1 MSSHVSLVTMNRS
14 LSLASTGT
22 NITCATSAIAQ
33 YSSATKPITTT
44 ATASG
49 WAVMEGDMNYV
60 KILPLFVTCTSP
72 AMRVIGW
79 SLNSNSG
86 LYCPALLCD
95 VSFTLNVSDTQTING
110 TASLLGSS
118 AITKNIGDCKIFNS
132 TSLGTSAFF
141 VVDTLGCQLVQ
152 FSFRATTGVACNANI
167 GSL

>member
-1 MSSHVSLVTMNRS
+1 MSSHVSLVTMNRT

-22 NITCATSAIAQ
+22 NITCATSAVAQ
-33 YSSATKPITTT
+33 YSSATKPVTTT

-60 KILPLFVTCTSP
+60 KILPLFATCTTP

-79 SLNSNSG
+79 SFNPNSG
-86 LYCPALLCD
+86 LYCPGLLCD
-95 VSFTLNVSDTQTING
+95 VTCSQNASDTQTING
-110 TASLLGSS
+110 TALLGNSS
-118 AITKNIGDCKIFNS
+118 ITKNIGDCKIFNS

-152 FSFRATTGVACNANI
+152 FSFRCATTGVACNANI